1 MDLKAG
7 ISFAVFLGIIIII
20 SILLFGIINYLP
32 LKTERLIDAGNT
44 VIPQYADDWAEPRL
58 ADFKSADYYPAQLFG
73 DTLVIYNPKI
83 VVKYDTVTFKGKEVY
98 HE

>member
-1 MDLKAG
+1 MKFKTVIPL
-7 ISFAVFLGIIIII
+7 AVFLGIIIAI
-20 SILLFGIINYLP
+20 SVLLFGIINYLP
-32 LKTERLIDAGNT
+32 LKTERLIDAGDT
-44 VIPQYADDWAEPRL
+44 VIPQYADIYFSFSPRL
-58 ADFKSADYYPAQLFG
+58 ADFKSAQLFG